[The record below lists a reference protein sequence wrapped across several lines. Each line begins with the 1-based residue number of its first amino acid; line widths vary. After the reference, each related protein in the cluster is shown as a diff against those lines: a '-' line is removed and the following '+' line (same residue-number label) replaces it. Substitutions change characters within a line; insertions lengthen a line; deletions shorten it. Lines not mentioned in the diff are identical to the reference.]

1 MTIKSSSVFSLE
13 FYDSQFRIHP
23 ERNVSFHGDMEKES
37 ELQERRTGMER
48 EKMKEKKKERREEK
62 RNEEKKSVEDA
73 QWKRVEELNNFTLCL
88 ESSS

>member
-1 MTIKSSSVFSLE
+1 MDGDQVSSVFSLE

-48 EKMKEKKKERREEK
+48 EKMKRKRNEREKEREK
-62 RNEEKKSVEDA
+62 MKRKRKNEEKKSVEDA
-73 QWKRVEELNNFTLCL
+73 Q
-88 ESSS
+88 